1 MLKHF
6 DWPEWK
12 ADAMREAAFGYQ
24 DFKKL
29 DYEVSSYECD
39 LRQPCATALKKMLAL
54 LEK

>member
-6 DWPEWK
+6 DWPERK
-12 ADAMREAAFGYQ
+12 DDAMREAAFGYR

-29 DYEVSSYECD
+29 EYEVPSYECD
-39 LRQPCATALKKMLAL
+39 LRQPCAATLKKMLAL